1 MNKILVLEDEPMLQ
15 DMIKSYLESS
25 DFKITVC
32 DNYDEA
38 LDLAYENKFD
48 LFIFDVK
55 IIGGSG
61 FELLK
66 ELRSSGVNTPCIF
79 ETSLNGIDDITAG
92 FNSGCDD
99 YIKKPF
105 ELAELKLRVENIL
118 KRNFSHIAKNEL
130 IKIDD
135 EIEFDMIKKCL
146 LKDGVEVNLAKKEIE
161 LLVLFLQNK
170 GRILSRD
177 TIYSSIWGY
186 DETPSELS
194 LRVYISNLR
203 KIIGANKIISHSKTG
218 YEYV

>member
-1 MNKILVLEDEPMLQ
+1 MNKILVLEDEPMLS

-25 DFKITVC
+25 GFEITLC

-61 FELLK
+61 FKLLE
-66 ELRSSGVNTPCIF
+66 ELRNSGVQTPCIF
-79 ETSLNGIDDITAG
+79 ETSLNGINDVAIG
-92 FNSGCDD
+92 FKSGCDD

-118 KRNFSHIAKNEL
+118 KRNFSHIAQNEL
-130 IKIDD
+130 VQIDD
-135 EIEFDMIKKCL
+135 KFKFDMIKKCL
-146 LKDGVEVNLAKKEIE
+146 LKDGIEVNLAKKESE
-161 LLVLFLQNK
+161 LLVLFLRNK
-170 GRILSRD
+170 GKILSRD
-177 TIYSSIWGY
+177 IIYSSIWGY

-203 KIIGANKIISHSKTG
+203 KIIGADKIISHSKMG